1 MLNIGPLLDSPLP
14 SPCVLYVDDNAS
26 NLTLNKKMFGDSPSQ
41 VQLITLQT
49 SNKAITQA
57 LQLSPDVI
65 ILDINM
71 PEMDGYQVLS
81 ALQADVRLRAILVIA
96 LTANALKED
105 MERGLAAGFSFY
117 LTKPVDKQEL
127 IGAIARRLLLE

>member
-1 MLNIGPLLDSPLP
+1 M
-14 SPCVLYVDDNAS
+14 
-26 NLTLNKKMFGDSPSQ
+26 
-41 VQLITLQT
+41 ITLQT

-65 ILDINM
+65 ILA
-71 PEMDGYQVLS
+71 EMDGYQVLS

-117 LTKPVDKQEL
+117 LTKSVDKQEL
-127 IGAIARRLLLE
+127 IGAIVRRLLLE

>member
-1 MLNIGPLLDSPLP
+1 
-14 SPCVLYVDDNAS
+14 
-26 NLTLNKKMFGDSPSQ
+26 MFGDSPSQ

-71 PEMDGYQVLS
+71 HINMPEMDGYQVLS

-96 LTANALKED
+96 LAANALKED

-117 LTKPVDKQEL
+117 LTKSVDKQEL

>member
-1 MLNIGPLLDSPLP
+1 
-14 SPCVLYVDDNAS
+14 
-26 NLTLNKKMFGDSPSQ
+26 MFGDSPSQ

-65 ILDINM
+65 ILA
-71 PEMDGYQVLS
+71 EMDGYQVLS

-117 LTKPVDKQEL
+117 LTKSVDKQEL
-127 IGAIARRLLLE
+127 IGVIARCLLLE

>member
-1 MLNIGPLLDSPLP
+1 
-14 SPCVLYVDDNAS
+14 
-26 NLTLNKKMFGDSPSQ
+26 
-41 VQLITLQT
+41 LITLQT

-65 ILDINM
+65 ILA
-71 PEMDGYQVLS
+71 EMDGYQVLS

-117 LTKPVDKQEL
+117 LTKSVDKQEL

>member
-1 MLNIGPLLDSPLP
+1 
-14 SPCVLYVDDNAS
+14 
-26 NLTLNKKMFGDSPSQ
+26 MFGDSPSQ

-57 LQLSPDVI
+57 LKLSPDVI

-117 LTKPVDKQEL
+117 LTKSVDKQEL

>member
-1 MLNIGPLLDSPLP
+1 M
-14 SPCVLYVDDNAS
+14 
-26 NLTLNKKMFGDSPSQ
+26 
-41 VQLITLQT
+41 ITLQT

-65 ILDINM
+65 ILA
-71 PEMDGYQVLS
+71 EMDGYQVLS

-117 LTKPVDKQEL
+117 LTKSVDKQEL